1 MEACLVPLRPQSL
14 AEWAETDMAWWHE
27 LAAAKAAWQE
37 GREAVGEMRRE
48 IERATAP
55 MRTRRG

>member
-14 AEWAETDMAWWHE
+14 AEWADTDMAWWHE

-37 GREAVGEMRRE
+37 GRETTAATRQA
-48 IERATAP
+48 IQQATAH
-55 MRTRRG
+55 MRTPKR